1 MAATEEPVAV
11 TVATPR
17 PGRQY
22 WEAQGLTDIVVPEFE
37 AAFAADRTD
46 QMRAAFYMLAGY
58 RARTI
63 TIFRWAFNHRREALA
78 QATLRNLIALHNGLR
93 KMREVAPASVPH
105 SLALGRSGRVRLTH
119 DLVARALAESDRPL
133 DVRNVTER
141 VNRLSQVAPLKPD
154 RIREH
159 LKELV
164 DTGHVERK
172 GNGYHRTKRPYF
184 EVNQDHA
191 ALEALAGPSIYAQLE
206 EHGFRGL
213 ADLGARRAE
222 FRSLLSDLTGFGDA
236 TAALLLAAVLVM
248 IEREPGA
255 AGRGPW
261 GAADLIGSSYP
272 RPYQYEA
279 FAIFRGYGYQGQV
292 VEAPTGSGKT
302 LIGMMC
308 IQDWLTTMSPG
319 QSILVLVPTVSYQ
332 QQWVGELCY
341 KETGLRLPPHLV
353 FTGTPAQVETVRS
366 RTGVMPAVLVMS
378 YPALS
383 QTGSGVGK
391 GGFDRDSIE
400 IFLQGAN
407 VRYVIFDEVHKVVDD
422 MHSVSADV
430 TRVVMEWLR
439 DGSLSGAIGFS
450 GTAAAYRNR
459 FAQLGLQLVYVMP
472 AAELIAYGFVAP
484 FAEVGVPFA
493 YSEREQRVR
502 RLVDEYKE
510 LLKSF
515 LNDAVGASS
524 LRAWFAELP
533 MEDRVAMARG
543 LLRMAA
549 GSGPAR
555 PDRDAAIARRLE
567 GWESGGAVTL
577 PEVGMVTI
585 IQVLRGWSD
594 ADLVDAALN
603 GDGGGRREIARDA
616 LARAKAIRDELTGLI
631 YRPEAEARLAA
642 AGFTTADPSGARELA
657 TASMPATE
665 RAERSRDE
673 LAVTMSGLYPSLVDW
688 AQRVGEGRVSV
699 VRSILAAERSVRKV
713 HGTIVFDAGTRI
725 RWDQPGGPAR
735 PGYGGVGG
743 MFSELLGVPNT
754 VPMAAL
760 SSEIYLPHDPD
771 KPLNAAIASYIR
783 HRIAVDEQG
792 EALLAMLTQGIEL
805 EPRQLSTLQSAV
817 ARLLDAAVGPG
828 APRGSV
834 TRLVVMPLRQVV
846 REHFTGEQR
855 ERLRTRL
862 STRQYHL
869 RQWSKTFKAYR
880 EIALRFERAH
890 VAELQRADGSV
901 HSFAVMRMPSG
912 DQKQLTYDLTARI
925 VDSDELPVN
934 TIIVSNWARTGWNVI
949 KPNVLIDATATRD
962 VTAWQQLRGRA
973 MRAMRTWT
981 NDCYRLVLLL
991 MGSRPMGL
999 EGSGELP
1006 SDVADAYE
1014 DVVQHG
1020 GAAPADLDD
1029 AMEAVLAS
1037 VSVELPADGR
1047 DGHRI
1052 SELEP
1057 EQRQEMVSRL
1067 MMERNK
1073 VTHIYELVKAYG
1085 STMQIRYNRPDKRWE
1100 RIEALVEKHAREY
1113 AVNLFD
1119 GVYGPGESHAP
1130 LVYAG
1135 DPRRDVPSELRKHLR
1150 ETLRDRDATIVK
1162 GWLEGIAEGGAEDL
1176 GLE

>member
-1 MAATEEPVAV
+1 MAATAQPVAE
-11 TVATPR
+11 ADAPPR
-17 PGRQY
+17 AGRQY

-37 AAFAADRTD
+37 AASAAGRTD
-46 QMRAAFYMLAGY
+46 QMRDAFYTLARY

-63 TIFRWAFNHRREALA
+63 TIFRWAFSNRREGLA

-93 KMREVAPASVPH
+93 KMREVAPTTVPR
-105 SLALGRSGRVRLTH
+105 SLALGRSGRVGLAR
-119 DLVARALAESDRPL
+119 DLVVKVLVDSDRPL
-133 DVRNVTER
+133 DTATVTER
-141 VNRLSQVAPLKPD
+141 VNRLSQVAPLKPN

-159 LKELV
+159 LKELI
-164 DTGHVERK
+164 DTGHAERK
-172 GNGYHRTKRPYF
+172 GNGYRRTKRAYF
-184 EVNQDHA
+184 EVNQDEA
-191 ALEALAGPSIYAQLE
+191 ALEALLGPSIYRKFE
-206 EHGFRGL
+206 EQGFRGL
-213 ADLGARRAE
+213 GDLAARRAD
-222 FRSLLSDLTGFGDA
+222 FRRLLAELTGFGDA
-236 TAALLLAAVLVM
+236 TAALLLAAILVM
-248 IEREPGA
+248 IEREGGGA
-255 AGRGPW
+255 GVSGRPW

-319 QSILVLVPTVSYQ
+319 QSIVVLVPTVSYQ

-378 YPALS
+378 YPALA

-391 GGFDRDSIE
+391 GGFDRNSIE

-407 VRYVIFDEVHKVVDD
+407 VRYAIFDEVHKVVDD
-422 MHSVSADV
+422 LRSVSADV
-430 TRVVMEWLR
+430 TRVLTDWLR

-450 GTAAAYRNR
+450 GTAAAYRDR
-459 FAQLGLQLVYVMP
+459 FAQLGLELAHVMP

-502 RLVDEYKE
+502 DLVDEYKQ
-510 LLKSF
+510 LLKRL
-515 LNDAVGASS
+515 LNEAVGASR

-533 MEDRVAMARG
+533 IEDRVAMARG

-549 GSGPAR
+549 GAGAE
-555 PDRDAAIARRLE
+555 RDATISKRLAS
-567 GWESGGAVTL
+567 WETGEDLTL
-577 PEVGMVTI
+577 PEVGMVTVT
-585 IQVLRGWSD
+585 QVLRGWSD
-594 ADLVDAALN
+594 RDLVAAAAD
-603 GDGGGRREIARDA
+603 GDTGGGGEVADA
-616 LARAKAIRDELTGLI
+616 VLDRADAIRAELTGLI
-631 YRPEAEARLAA
+631 YRPEAERRLTVGGFGTAA
-642 AGFTTADPSGARELA
+642 PSSARELA
-657 TASMPATE
+657 TASMSAAE
-665 RAERSRDE
+665 RSERSRDE
-673 LAVTMSGLYPSLVDW
+673 LAVTIGGLYPSVVEW

-713 HGTIVFDAGTRI
+713 HGVIVFDAGTRI
-725 RWDQPGGPAR
+725 RWDQGAGPAN

-743 MFSELLGVPNT
+743 MFSELLGASNL

-760 SSEIYLPHDPD
+760 SSEIYLPHEPD
-771 KPLNAAIASYIR
+771 APLNAAIAGYIR
-783 HRIAVDEQG
+783 RQIAVEEQG
-792 EALLAMLTQGIEL
+792 DALLAMLTLGIEF
-805 EPRQLSTLQSAV
+805 EPRQLSRLESAMAELLAAAV
-817 ARLLDAAVGPG
+817 AGDG
-828 APRGSV
+828 PRGSV
-834 TRLVVMPLRQVV
+834 TQLVVMPLRRVV
-846 REHFTGEQR
+846 REHFRGEAR
-855 ERLRTRL
+855 ERLLTRL

-880 EIALRFERAH
+880 EIARRFERAQ
-890 VAELQRADGSV
+890 VAELQRADGSR
-901 HSFAVMRMPSG
+901 HSFAVVRMPSG
-912 DQKQLTYDLTARI
+912 DRKQLTYDLTARI
-925 VDSDELPVN
+925 VDSDQLPVN
-934 TIIVSNWARTGWNVI
+934 AIVVSTWARTGWNVI

-991 MGSRPMGL
+991 MGSRPIGL
-999 EGSGELP
+999 EGAGELP
-1006 SDVADAYE
+1006 PDVAIAYE
-1014 DVVQHG
+1014 DVVEQGG
-1020 GAAPADLDD
+1020 GAPTDLDE

-1037 VSVELPADGR
+1037 AGIELPTNGR
-1047 DGHRI
+1047 DGRGI
-1052 SELEP
+1052 GALDP
-1057 EQRQEMVSRL
+1057 ERRQQLVTQL

-1085 STMQIRYNRPDKRWE
+1085 STMQIRYNRSEQRWD
-1100 RIEALVEKHAREY
+1100 RVEALVEKHAREF

-1119 GVYGPGESHAP
+1119 GTYGPGEGHAP
-1130 LVYAG
+1130 MIYAG
-1135 DPRRDVPSELRKHLR
+1135 DPRRDVPSELRKHLA
-1150 ETLRDRDATIVK
+1150 ETLRDRDRTIVR
-1162 GWLEGIAEGGAEDL
+1162 GWLEGIAEGGSEDL
-1176 GLE
+1176 QLE

>member
-1 MAATEEPVAV
+1 MTAIDQPVAEAAT
-11 TVATPR
+11 TPR
-17 PGRQY
+17 SGRQY

-37 AAFAADRTD
+37 AASAAGRSD
-46 QMRAAFYMLAGY
+46 QMRTAFYLLAGY

-63 TIFRWAFNHRREALA
+63 TIFRWAFEHGREPLA
-78 QATLRNLIALHNGLR
+78 KATLRNLIALHNGLR
-93 KMREVAPASVPH
+93 KMREVAPASVPR
-105 SLALGRSGRVRLTH
+105 SLALGRSGRLRLTH
-119 DLVARALAESDRPL
+119 DLVVKVLSDSDRPL
-133 DVRNVTER
+133 DVRAVTER
-141 VNRLSQVAPLKPD
+141 VNGLSQVAPLKPD

-164 DTGHVERK
+164 DSGHVERK

-191 ALEALAGPSIYAQLE
+191 ALEALVGPRIYAELE

-213 ADLGARRAE
+213 GDLAARRE
-222 FRSLLSDLTGFGDA
+222 RFRSLLLEPKGFGDE

-272 RPYQYEA
+272 RPYQHEA

-308 IQDWLTTMSPG
+308 IQDWLTTLSPG

-341 KETGLRLPPHLV
+341 KETGLKLSPHLV
-353 FTGTPAQVETVRS
+353 FTGTPAQVETVRA

-378 YPALS
+378 YPALA

-407 VRYVIFDEVHKVVDD
+407 VRHVIFDEVHKVVDD
-422 MHSVSADV
+422 MRSVSAEV
-430 TRVVMEWLR
+430 TRVLTEWLR
-439 DGSLSGAIGFS
+439 DGSLRGAIGFS

-459 FAQLGLQLVYVMP
+459 FARLGLDLVHVMP
-472 AAELIAYGFVAP
+472 TAELIAYGFVAP
-484 FAEVGVPFA
+484 FAEIGVPFA

-502 RLVDEYKE
+502 QLVDEYKE
-510 LLKSF
+510 LLKSL
-515 LNDAVGASS
+515 LNEVVGAST

-533 MEDRVAMARG
+533 MDDRVAIARG

-549 GSGPAR
+549 GAGAG
-555 PDRDAAIARRLE
+555 RDAAIAERLE
-567 GWESGGAVTL
+567 GWEAGGAVTL

-585 IQVLRGWSD
+585 LQVLRGWSD
-594 ADLVDAALN
+594 SDLVGAALD
-603 GDGGGRREIARDA
+603 GDAGGRREIAEATLR
-616 LARAKAIRDELTGLI
+616 RADAIRKELTGLI
-631 YRPEAEARLAA
+631 YRPEAERRLTAAGWGTAA
-642 AGFTTADPSGARELA
+642 ASGARELA
-657 TASMPATE
+657 TAAMSAAQ
-665 RAERSRDE
+665 RSERSRDE
-673 LAVTMSGLYPSLVDW
+673 LAVTMSGLYPSLVEW

-699 VRSILAAERSVRKV
+699 VRSILAAEHSARKV
-713 HGTIVFDAGTRI
+713 HGVIVFDAGTRI
-725 RWDQPGGPAR
+725 RWDRTPGPAR

-743 MFSELLGVPNT
+743 MFSELLGVPNL

-771 KPLNAAIASYIR
+771 APLTNAIAEYIR
-783 HRIAVDEQG
+783 RRIAVDEQG
-792 EALLAMLTQGIEL
+792 DALLAMLTQGTEL
-805 EPRQLSTLQSAV
+805 EPRQVSTLQSAV
-817 ARLLDAAVGPG
+817 AQLLADAV
-828 APRGSV
+828 APDAPPGSV
-834 TRLVVMPLRQVV
+834 TRLVVMPLRRVV
-846 REHFTGEQR
+846 REHFRGELR
-855 ERLRTRL
+855 ARLMTRL
-862 STRQYHL
+862 SPRQYHL

-880 EIALRFERAH
+880 EIALRFERAQ
-890 VAELQRADGSV
+890 VTDLQRADGSV
-901 HSFAVMRMPSG
+901 HSFAVMRMPSS

-934 TIIVSNWARTGWNVI
+934 TIIVSTWARTGWNVI
-949 KPNVLIDATATRD
+949 RPNVLIDATATRD
-962 VTAWQQLRGRA
+962 VTAWQQLRGRS

-991 MGSRPMGL
+991 MGSRPMGP
-999 EGSGELP
+999 EGADRLP
-1006 SDVADAYE
+1006 PDVADAYE

-1020 GAAPADLDD
+1020 KDAPADLDD

-1037 VSVELPADGR
+1037 AGIELPADGTAGYR
-1047 DGHRI
+1047 VSTLD
-1052 SELEP
+1052 S
-1057 EQRQEMVSRL
+1057 EQRQEMVTQL
-1067 MMERNK
+1067 MMQRNK

-1085 STMQIRYNRPDKRWE
+1085 STMQIRFNRQDKRWD
-1100 RIEALVEKHAREY
+1100 RVEALVEKHAREY
-1113 AVNLFD
+1113 AVNLLD
-1119 GVYGPGESHAP
+1119 GVYGPGEGHAP
-1130 LVYAG
+1130 MVYAG
-1135 DPRRDVPSELRKHLR
+1135 DPRQDVPSALRKHLT
-1150 ETLRDRDATIVK
+1150 ETLRDRDATIVQ
-1162 GWLEGIAEGGAEDL
+1162 GWLQGIAEGGAEDL

>member
-1 MAATEEPVAV
+1 VTATEQPVAEA
-11 TVATPR
+11 VATPR

-22 WEAQGLTDIVVPEFE
+22 WEAQGLTDIVVSEFE
-37 AAFAADRTD
+37 AASAAGRMD
-46 QMRAAFYMLAGY
+46 QMRSAFYMLAGY

-63 TIFRWAFNHRREALA
+63 TIFRWAFEHGREPLA
-78 QATLRNLIALHNGLR
+78 KATLRNLIALHNGLR
-93 KMREVAPASVPH
+93 KMREVAPTSVPR

-119 DLVARALAESDRPL
+119 DLLVKVLGDSDRPL
-133 DVRNVTER
+133 DVRTVTER
-141 VNRLSQVAPLKPD
+141 VNGLSQVAPLKPD

-191 ALEALAGPSIYAQLE
+191 ALEALVGSKIYAELE

-213 ADLGARRAE
+213 GDLAARRE
-222 FRSLLSDLTGFGDA
+222 RFRSLVLEPKGFGYE

-272 RPYQYEA
+272 RPYQHEA

-319 QSILVLVPTVSYQ
+319 QSILVLVPTVNYQ

-341 KETGLRLPPHLV
+341 KETGLKLPPHLV
-353 FTGTPAQVETVRS
+353 FTGTPAQVEIVRA
-366 RTGVMPAVLVMS
+366 RTGVMPAVLIMS
-378 YPALS
+378 YPALA

-407 VRYVIFDEVHKVVDD
+407 VRHVIFDEVHKVVDD
-422 MHSVSADV
+422 MRSVSAEV
-430 TRVVMEWLR
+430 TRVLTEWLR
-439 DGSLSGAIGFS
+439 DGSIRGAIGFS
-450 GTAAAYRNR
+450 GTAAAYRKR
-459 FAQLGLQLVYVMP
+459 FTQLGLDLVHVMP

-502 RLVDEYKE
+502 QLVDEYKE
-510 LLKSF
+510 LLKGL
-515 LNDAVGASS
+515 LNEGVGAST

-533 MEDRVAMARG
+533 MADRVAIARG

-549 GSGPAR
+549 GAGA
-555 PDRDAAIARRLE
+555 DRDAAIAKRLG
-567 GWESGGAVTL
+567 GWEAGGAVTL

-585 IQVLRGWSD
+585 LQVLRGWSD
-594 ADLVDAALN
+594 SDLVAAASDGDA
-603 GDGGGRREIARDA
+603 GGRREIAEAA
-616 LARAKAIRDELTGLI
+616 LQRANAIREELTGLI
-631 YRPEAEARLAA
+631 YRPEAERRLTV
-642 AGFTTADPSGARELA
+642 AGWGTAPSGARELV
-657 TASMPATE
+657 TAAMSAAE
-665 RAERSRDE
+665 RSERSRDE
-673 LAVTMSGLYPSLVDW
+673 LAVTMSGLYPSLVEW
-688 AQRVGEGRVSV
+688 AQRVGEGRISV

-713 HGTIVFDAGTRI
+713 HGVIVFDAGTRI
-725 RWDQPGGPAR
+725 RWDRTPGPAR
-735 PGYGGVGG
+735 PGYGGAGG
-743 MFSELLGVPNT
+743 MFSELLGVSNL

-771 KPLNAAIASYIR
+771 APLSGAIAEYIR
-783 HRIAVDEQG
+783 RRIAVDEQG
-792 EALLAMLTQGIEL
+792 DALLAMLTLGTDL
-805 EPRQLSTLQSAV
+805 EPGQVSALQSAV
-817 ARLLDAAVGPG
+817 ARLLAAAIAPDAPQ
-828 APRGSV
+828 GSV
-834 TRLVVMPLRQVV
+834 TRLVVVPLRRVV
-846 REHFTGEQR
+846 REHFRGELR
-855 ERLRTRL
+855 ARLITRL

-869 RQWSKTFKAYR
+869 RQWSNTFKAYR
-880 EIALRFERAH
+880 EIALRFERAQ
-890 VAELQRADGSV
+890 VTELQQADGSV

-934 TIIVSNWARTGWNVI
+934 TIIVSTWARTGWNVI
-949 KPNVLIDATATRD
+949 RPNVLIDATATRD
-962 VTAWQQLRGRA
+962 VIAWQQLRGRS

-991 MGSRPMGL
+991 MGSRPIGPDGADGL
-999 EGSGELP
+999 P
-1006 SDVADAYE
+1006 TDVADAYE

-1020 GAAPADLDD
+1020 VGAPADLDN

-1037 VSVELPADGR
+1037 AGIELPADGR
-1047 DGHRI
+1047 DGHRV
-1052 SELEP
+1052 SALDP
-1057 EQRQEMVSRL
+1057 ERRQEMVTQL
-1067 MMERNK
+1067 MMQRNK

-1085 STMQIRYNRPDKRWE
+1085 STMQIRFNRQDKRWD
-1100 RIEALVEKHAREY
+1100 RVEALAEKHAREY

-1119 GVYGPGESHAP
+1119 GVYGPGEGHAP
-1130 LVYAG
+1130 MVYAG
-1135 DPRRDVPSELRKHLR
+1135 DPRQDVPSALRRHL
-1150 ETLRDRDATIVK
+1150 TDALRDRDATIVR
-1162 GWLEGIAEGGAEDL
+1162 GWLEGIVEGSAEDL

>member
-1 MAATEEPVAV
+1 VTATEQPVAETAATPH
-11 TVATPR
+11 

-37 AAFAADRTD
+37 AASAAGQADR
-46 QMRAAFYMLAGY
+46 MRAAFYVLAGY

-63 TIFRWAFNHRREALA
+63 TIFRWAFEHRREPLA
-78 QATLRNLIALHNGLR
+78 QATLRNLIALHTGLR
-93 KMREVAPASVPH
+93 RMREVAPASVPH

-119 DLVARALAESDRPL
+119 DLVVRVLADSDRPL
-133 DVRNVTER
+133 DVRTVTER
-141 VNRLSQVAPLKPD
+141 VNGLYQVAPLKPE

-172 GNGYHRTKRPYF
+172 ANAYHCSKRPYF
-184 EVNQDHA
+184 EVNQDYA
-191 ALEALAGPSIYAQLE
+191 ALEALVGPRIYEKLE
-206 EHGFRGL
+206 SRGFRGL
-213 ADLGARRAE
+213 GDLAARRGK
-222 FRSLLSDLTGFGDA
+222 FRDLLSDLTGFGDA

-261 GAADLIGSSYP
+261 GAADLIGSPYP
-272 RPYQYEA
+272 RPYQHEA

-341 KETGLRLPPHLV
+341 KETGLKLPPHLV
-353 FTGTPAQVETVRS
+353 FTGTPAQVETVRA

-378 YPALS
+378 YPAFA

-391 GGFDRDSIE
+391 GGFDSHSIE
-400 IFLQGAN
+400 IFLMGAN

-422 MHSVSADV
+422 VHSVSAEV
-430 TRVVMEWLR
+430 TRVLTEWLR
-439 DGSLSGAIGFS
+439 DGSLTGAIGFS

-459 FAQLGLQLVYVMP
+459 FPQLGLELVHVMP

-484 FAEVGVPFA
+484 FAELGVPFA
-493 YSEREQRVR
+493 FSEREQRVR
-502 RLVDEYKE
+502 QLVDEYKE

-515 LNDAVGASS
+515 LNDAVGAPR
-524 LRAWFAELP
+524 LRTWFAELP
-533 MEDRVAMARG
+533 MDDRAAMARG

-549 GSGPAR
+549 AAGA
-555 PDRDAAIARRLE
+555 DRDTAIAKRLE
-567 GWESGGAVTL
+567 GWESGGALTL

-585 IQVLRGWSD
+585 LQVLRGWSD
-594 ADLVDAALN
+594 RDLLNAALD
-603 GDGGGRREIARDA
+603 GDAGGGREVAQDA
-616 LARAKAIRDELTGLI
+616 LERANEIRRELTGLI
-631 YRPEAEARLAA
+631 YRPEAERRLTA
-642 AGFTTADPSGARELA
+642 AGFSTAAPAQARELA
-657 TASMPATE
+657 TTPMPAAE

-673 LAVTMSGLYPSLVDW
+673 LAVTMSGLYPSLVEW

-713 HGTIVFDAGTRI
+713 HGVIVFDAGTRI
-725 RWDQPGGPAR
+725 RWDGRPGPAR
-735 PGYGGVGG
+735 PGYGGVAG
-743 MFSELLGVPNT
+743 MFSELLGVSNL

-771 KPLNAAIASYIR
+771 APLNAAVAGYIR
-783 HRIAVDEQG
+783 RRIAVDEQG
-792 EALLAMLTQGIEL
+792 DALLAMLTQGIEL
-805 EPRQLSTLQSAV
+805 TPGQASRLQSEV
-817 ARLLDAAVGPG
+817 ARLLAAAVAPDM
-828 APRGSV
+828 PRGSV
-834 TRLVVMPLRQVV
+834 TRLVVMPLRRVV
-846 REHFTGEQR
+846 REYFNGELR
-855 ERLRTRL
+855 ARLMTRL

-869 RQWSKTFKAYR
+869 RQWSRTFKAYR
-880 EIALRFERAH
+880 EIALRFERAQ
-890 VAELQRADGSV
+890 VSELQRADGSV
-901 HSFAVMRMPSG
+901 HSFTVMRMPSG

-925 VDSDELPVN
+925 VDSGELPVN
-934 TIIVSNWARTGWNVI
+934 TIIVSTWARTGWNVI
-949 KPNVLIDATATRD
+949 KPNVLIDATATRN
-962 VTAWQQLRGRA
+962 VTAWQQLRGRS

-991 MGSRPMGL
+991 MGSRPIGL
-999 EGSGELP
+999 EGSGELA
-1006 SDVADAYE
+1006 SDIPDVYE

-1020 GAAPADLDD
+1020 GAAPADLDE

-1037 VSVELPADGR
+1037 AGIDLRADGS
-1047 DGHRI
+1047 DGHRVTA
-1052 SELEP
+1052 LDP
-1057 EQRQEMVSRL
+1057 ERRQEMVTRL
-1067 MMERNK
+1067 MLERNK

-1085 STMQIRYNRPDKRWE
+1085 STMQIRYDRQDKRWD
-1100 RIEALVEKHAREY
+1100 RVEALVGKHAREY

-1119 GVYGPGESHAP
+1119 GAYGPGEAHAP
-1130 LVYAG
+1130 MVYAG
-1135 DPRRDVPSELRKHLR
+1135 DPRQDVPSALRRHLT
-1150 ETLRDRDATIVK
+1150 EALRGRDATIVK

>member
-1 MAATEEPVAV
+1 MAATEQPVAE
-11 TVATPR
+11 AIAAPR

-37 AAFAADRTD
+37 AASAAGQTD
-46 QMRAAFYMLAGY
+46 QMRAAFYVLAGY

-63 TIFRWAFNHRREALA
+63 TIFRWAFAHRREALA

-93 KMREVAPASVPH
+93 KMRELAPDAVPH
-105 SLALGRSGRVRLTH
+105 SLALGRSGRIRLTH
-119 DLVARALAESDRPL
+119 DLVVRILNDSDRPL
-133 DVRNVTER
+133 DVRSVTER
-141 VNRLSQVAPLKPD
+141 VNGLSQVAPLKPD

-191 ALEALAGPSIYAQLE
+191 ALEALVGPSIYAQLE
-206 EHGFRGL
+206 ERGFRGL
-213 ADLGARRAE
+213 GDLAARRGD
-222 FRSLLSDLTGFGDA
+222 FRRLLKDELTGFGDA

-261 GAADLIGSSYP
+261 GAADLIGSPYP

-341 KETGLRLPPHLV
+341 KETGLKLPPHLV
-353 FTGTPAQVETVRS
+353 FTGTPAQVETVRG

-378 YPALS
+378 YPALA

-422 MHSVSADV
+422 MRSVSADV
-430 TRVVMEWLR
+430 TKVVMEWLR

-459 FAQLGLQLVYVMP
+459 FAALGLKLVYVMP

-502 RLVDEYKE
+502 QLVDEYKE
-510 LLKSF
+510 LLKT
-515 LNDAVGASS
+515 LVNDAVGASR
-524 LRAWFAELP
+524 LRVWFAELP
-533 MEDRVAMARG
+533 MDDRVAIARG

-549 GSGPAR
+549 GAGT
-555 PDRDAAIARRLE
+555 DRDAAIAKRLG

-585 IQVLRGWSD
+585 VQVLRGWSD
-594 ADLVDAALN
+594 RDMVDAALD
-603 GDGGGRREIARDA
+603 GDVEARREVADTA
-616 LARAKAIRDELTGLI
+616 LERANAIREELKGLI
-631 YRPEAEARLAA
+631 YRPEAERRLSAP
-642 AGFTTADPSGARELA
+642 GFTTAAPSGARELA
-657 TASMPATE
+657 SASMPATE
-665 RAERSRDE
+665 RSERSRDE
-673 LAVTMSGLYPSLVDW
+673 LAVTMSGLYPSLVEW

-699 VRSILAAERSVRKV
+699 VRSILAAERAVRTV
-713 HGTIVFDAGTRI
+713 HGVIVFDAGTRI
-725 RWDQPGGPAR
+725 RWDQTAGPAR

-743 MFSELLGVPNT
+743 MFSELLGVSKL

-771 KPLNAAIASYIR
+771 APLKAAIASYIR
-783 HRIAVDEQG
+783 RRIAVDEQG
-792 EALLAMLTQGIEL
+792 DALLAMLTQGLEL
-805 EPRQLSTLQSAV
+805 PPAQVSALRSAV
-817 ARLLDAAVGPG
+817 GRLLAAAVAPD
-828 APRGSV
+828 APRASV
-834 TRLVVMPLRQVV
+834 TRSVVMPLRQVV
-846 REHFTGEQR
+846 REHFRGEPR
-855 ERLRTRL
+855 ERLMTRL

-869 RQWSKTFKAYR
+869 RQWSRTFKAYR

-890 VAELQRADGSV
+890 VTELQRADGSV
-901 HSFAVMRMPSG
+901 HGIAVMRMPSG

-925 VDSDELPVN
+925 VDSDEVPVN
-934 TIIVSNWARTGWNVI
+934 TIIVSTWARTGWNVI

-1006 SDVADAYE
+1006 PDVAVAYE
-1014 DVVQHG
+1014 DVVQG
-1020 GAAPADLDD
+1020 GAGAPADLDE

-1037 VSVELPADGR
+1037 ANLELPTDGS
-1047 DGHRI
+1047 DGHRV
-1052 SELEP
+1052 SALDP
-1057 EQRQEMVSRL
+1057 ERRQEMVTRL

-1085 STMQIRYNRPDKRWE
+1085 STMQIRYNRQDKRWD

-1119 GVYGPGESHAP
+1119 GVYGSGEGHAP

-1135 DPRRDVPSELRKHLR
+1135 DPRRDVPSQLRKHLT
-1150 ETLRDRDATIVK
+1150 ETLRDRDGTIVR
-1162 GWLEGIAEGGAEDL
+1162 GWLEGIAESGSEDL